1 MYRYIII
8 AVSKKIT
15 DMDTKDIKEKVEH
28 LEHLLFRATLEEYP
42 KLAREYSYWA
52 EKLAEREKVSTKR
65 RSDDEDDEDADDEN
79 EETDEN
85 DDEDD
90 DE

>member
-1 MYRYIII
+1 ME
-8 AVSKKIT
+8 
-15 DMDTKDIKEKVEH
+15 TKDIKEKVEH

-65 RSDDEDDEDADDEN
+65 RIEDGDEDDDDE
-79 EETDEN
+79 EN
-85 DDEDD
+85 DDEANDDIVDGEDD
-90 DE
+90 DEDGE

>member
-1 MYRYIII
+1 ME
-8 AVSKKIT
+8 
-15 DMDTKDIKEKVEH
+15 TKDIKEKVEH

-52 EKLAEREKVSTKR
+52 EKLAEREKASSKKR
-65 RSDDEDDEDADDEN
+65 SE
-79 EETDEN
+79 

-90 DE
+90 DEESDSESDDNMDDDESEE

>member
-1 MYRYIII
+1 ME
-8 AVSKKIT
+8 
-15 DMDTKDIKEKVEH
+15 TKDIKEKVEH

-65 RSDDEDDEDADDEN
+65 RTEDGDEDDDDE
-79 EETDEN
+79 EN
-85 DDEDD
+85 DDEANDEIADGDD
-90 DE
+90 DEDGE

>member
-1 MYRYIII
+1 ME
-8 AVSKKIT
+8 
-15 DMDTKDIKEKVEH
+15 TKDIKEKVEH

-65 RSDDEDDEDADDEN
+65 RTEDG
-79 EETDEN
+79 
-85 DDEDD
+85 DEDD
-90 DE
+90 DEENDDEANDEIADGDDDEDGE

>member
-1 MYRYIII
+1 ME
-8 AVSKKIT
+8 
-15 DMDTKDIKEKVEH
+15 TKDIKEKVEH

-52 EKLAEREKVSTKR
+52 EKLAEREKVTNKR
-65 RSDDEDDEDADDEN
+65 RSE
-79 EETDEN
+79 

-90 DE
+90 DAEPDEVDDSADTDDEDED

>member
-1 MYRYIII
+1 ME
-8 AVSKKIT
+8 
-15 DMDTKDIKEKVEH
+15 TKDIKEKVEH
-28 LEHLLFRATLEEYP
+28 LEHLLYRATLEDYP

-65 RSDDEDDEDADDEN
+65 KSDDDDDD
-79 EETDEN
+79 
-85 DDEDD
+85 DDGESEVDDSSEVEDD

>member
-1 MYRYIII
+1 ME
-8 AVSKKIT
+8 
-15 DMDTKDIKEKVEH
+15 TKDIKEKVEH

-65 RSDDEDDEDADDEN
+65 RIEDGDEDDDDE
-79 EETDEN
+79 EN
-85 DDEDD
+85 DDEANDEIVDGEDD
-90 DE
+90 DEDGE

>member
-1 MYRYIII
+1 ME
-8 AVSKKIT
+8 
-15 DMDTKDIKEKVEH
+15 TKDIKEKVEH
-28 LEHLLFRATLEEYP
+28 LEHLLYRATLEDYP

-65 RSDDEDDEDADDEN
+65 KSDDDDDD
-79 EETDEN
+79 
-85 DDEDD
+85 DDSESEVDDSSEVEDD

>member
-1 MYRYIII
+1 MQCQKTI
-8 AVSKKIT
+8 
-15 DMDTKDIKEKVEH
+15 DMETKDIKEKVEH

-52 EKLAEREKVSTKR
+52 EKLAEREKATNKR
-65 RSDDEDDEDADDEN
+65 RSE
-79 EETDEN
+79 

-90 DE
+90 DEETDGDVDESADNDDEDEE

>member
-1 MYRYIII
+1 ME
-8 AVSKKIT
+8 
-15 DMDTKDIKEKVEH
+15 TKDIKEKVEH

-52 EKLAEREKVSTKR
+52 EKLAEREKASSKR
-65 RSDDEDDEDADDEN
+65 RSE
-79 EETDEN
+79 

-90 DE
+90 DNENDTSGDDSLDDDEGEE

>member
-1 MYRYIII
+1 ME
-8 AVSKKIT
+8 
-15 DMDTKDIKEKVEH
+15 TKDLKEKVEH

-52 EKLAEREKVSTKR
+52 EKLAEREKASSKR
-65 RSDDEDDEDADDEN
+65 RSE
-79 EETDEN
+79 

-90 DE
+90 DNENDTSDDDSLDDDEGEE

>member
-1 MYRYIII
+1 MQYQKSIE
-8 AVSKKIT
+8 
-15 DMDTKDIKEKVEH
+15 METKDIKEKVEH

-52 EKLAEREKVSTKR
+52 EKLAEREKVTNKR
-65 RSDDEDDEDADDEN
+65 RSE
-79 EETDEN
+79 

-90 DE
+90 DEETDEVDDSAENNDEDED

>member
-1 MYRYIII
+1 ME
-8 AVSKKIT
+8 
-15 DMDTKDIKEKVEH
+15 TKDIKEKVEH

-65 RSDDEDDEDADDEN
+65 RTEDGDEDDDDE
-79 EETDEN
+79 EN
-85 DDEDD
+85 DDEANDEITDGDD
-90 DE
+90 DEDGE

>member
-1 MYRYIII
+1 ME
-8 AVSKKIT
+8 
-15 DMDTKDIKEKVEH
+15 TKDIKEKVEH

-52 EKLAEREKVSTKR
+52 EKLAEREKVTNKR
-65 RSDDEDDEDADDEN
+65 RSE
-79 EETDEN
+79 

-90 DE
+90 DEETEEVDDSAENDDEDED

>member
-1 MYRYIII
+1 ME
-8 AVSKKIT
+8 
-15 DMDTKDIKEKVEH
+15 TKDIKEKVEH

-65 RSDDEDDEDADDEN
+65 RIEDGDEDDDDE
-79 EETDEN
+79 EN
-85 DDEDD
+85 DDEANDEIADGDD
-90 DE
+90 DEDGE

>member
-1 MYRYIII
+1 ME
-8 AVSKKIT
+8 
-15 DMDTKDIKEKVEH
+15 TKDIKEKVEH

-52 EKLAEREKVSTKR
+52 EKLVEREKVTNKR
-65 RSDDEDDEDADDEN
+65 RSE
-79 EETDEN
+79 

-90 DE
+90 DEETEEVGDSAENDDEDED

>member
-1 MYRYIII
+1 ME
-8 AVSKKIT
+8 
-15 DMDTKDIKEKVEH
+15 TKDIKEKVEH

-65 RSDDEDDEDADDEN
+65 RTEDG
-79 EETDEN
+79 
-85 DDEDD
+85 DEDD
-90 DE
+90 DEENDDEANDEIVDGDDDEDGE